1 MTDSSPNAERMPPM
15 PRIPEQFKCDHPGC
29 ESVRTETNHWWMV
42 DYQEE
47 FRVSA
52 WNDAWT
58 RLSTIQF
65 YCGQE
70 HLLAA
75 LSRWAGEVG
84 GEK

>member
-1 MTDSSPNAERMPPM
+1 M

-29 ESVRTETNHWWMV
+29 EAVRSQTNHWWQANTHAGSFEV
-42 DYQEE
+42 WPWDDTADN
-47 FRVSA
+47 VPG
-52 WNDAWT
+52 
-58 RLSTIQF
+58 IQF